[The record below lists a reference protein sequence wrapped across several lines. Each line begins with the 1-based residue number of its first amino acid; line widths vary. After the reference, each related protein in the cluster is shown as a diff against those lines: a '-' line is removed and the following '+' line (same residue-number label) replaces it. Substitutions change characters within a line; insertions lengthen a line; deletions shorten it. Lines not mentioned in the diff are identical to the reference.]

1 MYFSTFRGS
10 IDFALFNN
18 SGEKPKD
25 SLGYDTFVL
34 LRFKNILQMN
44 TRLNNMIAYTLLF
57 FGVINLCMTLVIVR
71 VKK

>member
-34 LRFKNILQMN
+34 LRFKNIL
-44 TRLNNMIAYTLLF
+44 
-57 FGVINLCMTLVIVR
+57 
-71 VKK
+71 